1 MPIQNVLL
9 IIGLTVLAAI
19 AINLFMLA
27 LHRPGKLNEFHF
39 FSRLANV
46 ARNPWKGEEDRLN
59 ELSRRVRALN
69 AEDAE
74 DTET

>member
-9 IIGLTVLAAI
+9 IIGITVLAAI
-19 AINLFMLA
+19 AINLFLLA

-46 ARNPWKGEEDRLN
+46 ARNPWKGEDDRLS
-59 ELSRRVRALN
+59 ELSRRVQALRAGDE
-69 AEDAE
+69 EDSEA
-74 DTET
+74 

>member
-19 AINLFMLA
+19 AINLFLLA

-39 FSRLANV
+39 FSRLSNV

-74 DTET
+74 DMET

>member
-19 AINLFMLA
+19 AINLFLLA